1 MMIKVMSYTAIEP
14 QRPGDLARL
23 LRYMLD
29 AKVGAP
35 EMDAVLRLAG
45 PPFVRRLVQRTL
57 PWGINSRLSGH
68 ELALHTHHGCD
79 LIGADSRLSADDLGR
94 VIEAVFK

>member
-1 MMIKVMSYTAIEP
+1 MMIKVMSYTAMEP

-35 EMDAVLRLAG
+35 EMDAILRLAG
-45 PPFVRRLVQRTL
+45 PPFVRRLVQRTF
-57 PWGINSRLSGH
+57 PWGQTIGCLRMILHCVCTMAAALS
-68 ELALHTHHGCD
+68 EQT
-79 LIGADSRLSADDLGR
+79 
-94 VIEAVFK
+94 AVCLPMI

>member
-35 EMDAVLRLAG
+35 EMDTVLRLAG
-45 PPFVRRLVQRTL
+45 PPFVRRLVQRTF
-57 PWGINSRLSGH
+57 PWGADNRLSADDV
-68 ELALHTHHGCD
+68 ALRLHHGCG
-79 LIGADSRLSADDLGR
+79 LVGADSRLSADDLGQC
-94 VIEAVFK
+94 